1 MADVEFS
8 DQICDIQYDGSNL
21 NVKNSITKLGREVD
35 IKLMLEEESFK
46 LCVGLL
52 ISVNQ
57 NWM

>member
-8 DQICDIQYDGSNL
+8 DQICHMQSDSSNL

-46 LCVGLL
+46 LFVGSL

-57 NWM
+57 NQM

>member
-8 DQICDIQYDGSNL
+8 DQICHMQSDGSNL

>member
-8 DQICDIQYDGSNL
+8 DQICHMQSDGSNL

-35 IKLMLEEESFK
+35 IKLMLEEELFK
-46 LCVGLL
+46 LFVGSL

-57 NWM
+57 NRM

>member
-8 DQICDIQYDGSNL
+8 DQICHMQSDSSNL

-46 LCVGLL
+46 LFVGSL

-57 NWM
+57 NRM